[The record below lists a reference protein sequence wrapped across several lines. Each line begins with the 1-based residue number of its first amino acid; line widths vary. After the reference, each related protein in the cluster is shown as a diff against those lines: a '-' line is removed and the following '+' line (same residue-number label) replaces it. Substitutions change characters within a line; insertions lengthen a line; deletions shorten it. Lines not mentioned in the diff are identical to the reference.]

1 MKSMPMIPEKDRQ
14 TLRDLF
20 DKKLTGDVTITYFTQ
35 HESILIVPGME
46 CAYCKETR
54 ELLEEVTGLSEH
66 LHLVVKD
73 FVTDQEEA
81 ERMGIERIPAF
92 VLEGKNKG
100 RMRYTGIPA
109 GYEFA
114 TLIEDLIDASTGEVD
129 VSEKTAEALGHV
141 DQDLR
146 IEVFVTPT

>member
-1 MKSMPMIPEKDRQ
+1 MPMIPEKDRQ

-20 DKKLTGDVTITYFTQ
+20 AQKLTGDVTITYFNQ
-35 HESILIVPGME
+35 HDSVLIVPGTE

-54 ELLEEVTGLSEH
+54 ELLEEVADLSDH
-66 LHLVVKD
+66 IQLVVKD
-73 FVTDQEEA
+73 FVKDREEA
-81 ERMGIERIPAF
+81 DRLGIERIPAF
-92 VLEGKNKG
+92 VLQGKNKG
-100 RMRYTGIPA
+100 RMRYSGIPA

-129 VSEKTAEALGHV
+129 VSEKTSEALGHV

-146 IEVFVTPT
+146 IQVFVTPT